1 MERAVVSL
9 FAEIAIGAT
18 GAPTLLAGNGIESVT
33 RSAAGEYLVT
43 LQDKYYRLLGL
54 NVVLEAVAA
63 ENVRF
68 QIKEEA
74 VKESKTLSF
83 FSLLGGVPT
92 DPSDGSKIR
101 LEIKLKNSGMVA

>member
-43 LQDKYYRLLGL
+43 LQDSYYRLLGL
-54 NVVLEAVAA
+54 NGVLEAAA
-63 ENVRF
+63 GEDIRF
-68 QIKEEA
+68 QVKEEA
-74 VKESKTLSF
+74 IKNSKTFSF
-83 FSLLGGVPT
+83 FCLAGAVAT
-92 DPSDGSKIR
+92 DPSDGSKVR
-101 LEIKLKNSGMVA
+101 LEIVLKNSGMVA